1 MTRKEWIEYVERLD
15 ACARAASDR
24 LSSALLDGI
33 KFCRFSVGDR
43 VVAFGSSY
51 TVEEVKPVITTSKL
65 FGSVDFHLYGRR
77 DGDKF
82 SAFFALESQC
92 NPLE

>member
-1 MTRKEWIEYVERLD
+1 MTREEWIEYIERLD

-24 LSSALLDGI
+24 LSNALLDGI
-33 KFCRFSVGDR
+33 KYCRFSVGDR

-77 DGDKF
+77 DSDKF